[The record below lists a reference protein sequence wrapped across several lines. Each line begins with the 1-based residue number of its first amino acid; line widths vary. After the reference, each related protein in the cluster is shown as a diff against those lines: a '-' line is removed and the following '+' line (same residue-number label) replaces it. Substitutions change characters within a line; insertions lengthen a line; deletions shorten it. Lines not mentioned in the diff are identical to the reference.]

1 MLLFHSINSILEQK
15 VFRSSVLKASYFYQ
29 KSMLLL
35 NKPLIFRKEMPKISL
50 LGNRVTKSIL
60 KQSNMESLKNK
71 PHAQMMQS
79 MQLTFLIEAH
89 EYILALNMRRTCLLE
104 NTLFSKISPF

>member
-1 MLLFHSINSILEQK
+1 
-15 VFRSSVLKASYFYQ
+15 
-29 KSMLLL
+29 
-35 NKPLIFRKEMPKISL
+35 
-50 LGNRVTKSIL
+50 
-60 KQSNMESLKNK
+60 MESLKNK
-71 PHAQMMQS
+71 PHEQMMQS